1 MRWRDKIYYLERL
14 FGKTTSK
21 NVYNYVIHH
30 PNLVENGVFVYKKK
44 EYKIGWSL
52 KRNDYLILILLSV
65 TLQHKEAIDTM
76 HKCLA

>member
-21 NVYNYVIHH
+21 NVCNFAIDH
-30 PNLVENGVFVYKKK
+30 PNLVENGVFVYK

-65 TLQHKEAIDTM
+65 TLQQLRIYRHDA
-76 HKCLA
+76 